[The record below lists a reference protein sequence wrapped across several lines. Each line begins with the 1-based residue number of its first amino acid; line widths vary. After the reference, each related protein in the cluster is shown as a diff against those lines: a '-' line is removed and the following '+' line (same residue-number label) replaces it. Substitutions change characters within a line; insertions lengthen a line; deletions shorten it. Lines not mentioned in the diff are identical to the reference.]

1 MNIDEQISFSLKYW
15 QEIETQSKQVITYI
29 DYQRNTEV
37 TYTTKQY
44 YDEKIKKPIPVPLKP
59 KPKTS
64 RDFLDEI

>member
-1 MNIDEQISFSLKYW
+1 MKKLLLFGVLALSINVFA
-15 QEIETQSKQVITYI
+15 QS
-29 DYQRNTEV
+29 TEV